1 MIDDCGYCILA
12 AGVVVVEAQPGRRN
26 PGSSLRAGRG
36 VVVGMRGQL
45 LVTMYGILY
54 VSCE

>member
-1 MIDDCGYCILA
+1 MIDDYGYCILA
-12 AGVVVVEAQPGRRN
+12 AGVVVVETQPGRRN
-26 PGSSLRAGRG
+26 PGSSLLVVGG

-54 VSCE
+54 VSYE